1 MQTQEYHSNL
11 IQALNF
17 HSLKADLVVTQNT
30 CSEKEDSNSE
40 TASSKSVTES
50 SLYSA
55 TKDVHAIKYK
65 MSKAKEGC
73 MAYFCSFHS
82 HLQDLSKEDL
92 KVTRIEHG
100 FKQAFM
106 LLFGQDN
113 DTFTSMMLLNIDQLQ
128 KQLDKDEFEED
139 GSMAAFWVEDD
150 DLVITKSSRTE
161 SEVQDNSNRL
171 GNDTDA
177 DNVDIRPIYDE
188 EPMAE
193 RRESAFAKPDQV
205 IASSESRNSSKNMLR
220 FSSNDMVHNH
230 YLDEARKMTQERDRN
245 SKTSVMPYARFQSTA
260 DGSKPKPRSTN
271 HSTRILRKYKSSCK
285 CVFNVNHDACIIKI
299 LKEVNS
305 RAKIQSHKTRN
316 SNKLVDQK
324 SHTQKPGRQI
334 ITRHRFSPNKISVVY
349 EKTSPRCDLRW
360 KPTGRIFKTVGLRW
374 VPTGKI
380 LASYTSKADSEHTHG
395 SNASLLNVKEVS
407 TEDMTE
413 TTSLQELESLF
424 GPLFDEYFDGENQ
437 VVSKSSTVNT
447 ADASDKRHQQLHSTS
462 STSTLATTV
471 AADGNFDL

>member
-11 IQALNF
+11 IQALNV
-17 HSLKADLVVTQNT
+17 HSLKADLVVIQNT
-30 CSEKEDSNSE
+30 CSEKEDSNLE
-40 TASSKSVTES
+40 TASSKSVKES

-55 TKDVHAIKYK
+55 RKDVHAIKYK

-106 LLFGQDN
+106 SLFGQDN

-139 GSMAAFWVEDD
+139 GSMAAFWVEDAN
-150 DLVITKSSRTE
+150 LVITKSSRTE
-161 SEVQDNSNRL
+161 SEVQDNSSRL

-188 EPMAE
+188 EPMA
-193 RRESAFAKPDQV
+193 K
-205 IASSESRNSSKNMLR
+205 
-220 FSSNDMVHNH
+220 
-230 YLDEARKMTQERDRN
+230 
-245 SKTSVMPYARFQSTA
+245 
-260 DGSKPKPRSTN
+260 
-271 HSTRILRKYKSSCK
+271 
-285 CVFNVNHDACIIKI
+285 
-299 LKEVNS
+299 
-305 RAKIQSHKTRN
+305 
-316 SNKLVDQK
+316 
-324 SHTQKPGRQI
+324 I
-334 ITRHRFSPNKISVVY
+334 ITGHRFSPNKISVVY
-349 EKTSPRCDLRW
+349 EKTSPRCDLWW
-360 KPTGRIFKTVGLRW
+360 KPTGRIFKIVGLRW

-437 VVSKSSTVNT
+437 VVSKSSAVNT
-447 ADASDKRHQQLHSTS
+447 ADASDKRQQQLHSNS
-462 STSTLATTV
+462 LFTLANN
-471 AADGNFDL
+471 GRG